1 MNKKDFDKTLE
12 AHLKAVPCECRWCF
26 AIDGR
31 RVAGEEVNFFSFP
44 DLIVVHLR
52 CPRCGGEFTYV
63 SEGFEMGYLVERIC
77 TLYPQLSSFIREGVK
92 LKFQP
97 QLRGKVKRP
106 STQDEYILEVAECTE
121 GTLEARI
128 MDCLFPELREGSP
141 ERCRVLDLLV
151 PKLSRPSRGKRR
163 TRP

>member
-1 MNKKDFDKTLE
+1 MNKKDFDKALK

-31 RVAGEEVNFFSFP
+31 RIAGEEIDFYSFP

-77 TLYPQLSSFIREGVK
+77 TLYPQLSPFIREGVK
-92 LKFQP
+92 LNLQTG
-97 QLRGKVKRP
+97 LRSKAKKSSAQG
-106 STQDEYILEVAECTE
+106 QYILEVTECTE
-121 GTLEARI
+121 GTLEARV

-141 ERCRVLDLLV
+141 ERRRILDLLV
-151 PKLSRPSRGKRR
+151 PKLSRPLRGKRD
-163 TRP
+163 T